1 MVDEACPRPLGRD
14 GHPQGRQWQAGAQ
27 MIAHRPAAHFGD
39 GERRFHSMVSACSFD
54 GEQAFHAI
62 LSGRFDR
69 HG

>member
-1 MVDEACPRPLGRD
+1 MLFYRGMTCENVTIKGDRGTPITAYVAKPSGPG
-14 GHPQGRQWQAGAQ
+14 
-27 MIAHRPAAHFGD
+27 AHFGD